1 MIEFTLL
8 EKPTPCPSSA
18 NCYCFAPDLAGDCTL
33 GHEREAGAN
42 ACDFVQWVEK
52 PVSTFDAV
60 DVVAEGFGV
69 DAANL
74 EVVQS

>member
-18 NCYCFAPDLAGDCTL
+18 NCYCFAPDLSGDCTL

-52 PVSTFDAV
+52 PVSTFDEGAV
-60 DVVAEGFGV
+60 AKAFGV
-69 DAANL
+69 PSETL
-74 EVVQS
+74 ETVQP